1 MEGIAVCPLAF
12 HAMVGSRRKGLKT
25 NAGIHYWAR
34 DWCRGDVRGIQV
46 RLPKTVMPRRKSP
59 MVRLTKDEIT

>member
-1 MEGIAVCPLAF
+1 
-12 HAMVGSRRKGLKT
+12 MVGSRRKGLKT

-46 RLPKTVMPRRKSP
+46 GLPKTVMPRKKSP